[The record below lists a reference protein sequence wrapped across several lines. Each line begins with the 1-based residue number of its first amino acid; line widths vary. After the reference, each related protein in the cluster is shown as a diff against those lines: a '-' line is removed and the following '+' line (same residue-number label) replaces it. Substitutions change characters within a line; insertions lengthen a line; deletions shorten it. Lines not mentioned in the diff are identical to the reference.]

1 MRNYI
6 FLGDNEDKM
15 KIAFQI
21 YDMNNDGF
29 ISNGDLFNTLRML
42 VGKNYPLKFKGPA
55 VQSTAKCTY
64 PLRFVSSDLK
74 FSVPVSSLISL
85 KQACLCL

>member
-1 MRNYI
+1 
-6 FLGDNEDKM
+6 
-15 KIAFQI
+15 
-21 YDMNNDGF
+21 
-29 ISNGDLFNTLRML
+29 ML
-42 VGKNYPLKFKGPA
+42 VGKNYPLKFKGLA

-85 KQACLCL
+85 KQACLHVFVSLLCYFMAEYGLRCAILALFQPYIMAFFVVANAQ